1 MDIQKDFSFISESLR
16 NLKFIG
22 NLSINDTKVQVEEP
36 SSVDED
42 GVSFKMKKEKASI
55 SKLRIQIIVLC
66 MDSLHISSIW
76 D

>member
-22 NLSINDTKVQVEEP
+22 NLSVNDTKVQVEEP

-42 GVSFKMKKEKASI
+42 GVSFKMKKGKH
-55 SKLRIQIIVLC
+55 Q
-66 MDSLHISSIW
+66 
-76 D
+76 